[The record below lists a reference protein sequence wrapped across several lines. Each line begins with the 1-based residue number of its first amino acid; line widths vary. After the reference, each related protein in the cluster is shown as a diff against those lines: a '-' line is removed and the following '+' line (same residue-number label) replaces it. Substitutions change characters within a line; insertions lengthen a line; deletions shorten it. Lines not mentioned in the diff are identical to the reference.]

1 MNLFDGLSTFEK
13 VLFIVGT
20 FVIPLL
26 GAFAIGAMWAT
37 MPPKRK

>member
-1 MNLFDGLSTFEK
+1 MLEGLSSFEK
-13 VLFIVGT
+13 FLFIAGT
-20 FVIPLL
+20 FGIPLM